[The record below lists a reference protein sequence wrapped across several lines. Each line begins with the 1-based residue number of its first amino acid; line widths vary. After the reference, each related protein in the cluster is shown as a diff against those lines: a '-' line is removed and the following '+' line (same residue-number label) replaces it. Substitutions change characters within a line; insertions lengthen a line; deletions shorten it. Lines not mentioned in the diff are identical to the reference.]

1 MIHRISKSL
10 TYATNNIFER
20 ASMEKIAD
28 EILRT
33 LAWID
38 LKSLRILSDPGLR
51 VAHRILQLRSIIL
64 LCISRRGRWGEW
76 ARRTETPRAVT
87 HSKGACRPL
96 ASPISLCVV

>member
-1 MIHRISKSL
+1 
-10 TYATNNIFER
+10 
-20 ASMEKIAD
+20 MEKIAD

-51 VAHRILQLRSIIL
+51 VAHRILQLRSIL

-87 HSKGACRPL
+87 QSKWPSRPL
-96 ASPISLCVV
+96 ALSNLSLCSVICRICGLVS